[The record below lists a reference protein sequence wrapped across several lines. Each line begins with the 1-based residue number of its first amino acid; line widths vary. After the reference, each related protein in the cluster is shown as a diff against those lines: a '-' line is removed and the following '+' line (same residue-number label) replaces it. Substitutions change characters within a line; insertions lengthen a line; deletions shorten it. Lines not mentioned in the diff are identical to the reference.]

1 MPAISICASN
11 MQIRTA
17 SQKST
22 VKQKDPV

>member
-1 MPAISICASN
+1 MAAISQCASN
-11 MQIRTA
+11 MQIRIA